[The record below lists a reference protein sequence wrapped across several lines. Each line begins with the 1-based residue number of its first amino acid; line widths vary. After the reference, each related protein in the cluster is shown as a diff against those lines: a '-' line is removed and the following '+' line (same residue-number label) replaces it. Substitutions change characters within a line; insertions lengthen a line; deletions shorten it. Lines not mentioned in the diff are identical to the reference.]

1 MSHAPRWRNSGAR
14 CLGSRRSGNRRR
26 AAPQS
31 LHDHRG
37 RHGLSTRR
45 WAGSDQGDARGI
57 PQLEVDSTY
66 MFQEAATYVL
76 LHRMQDIHAFSPAC
90 QANMQIGRVVFGD
103 SLCLSVRIGHSQPVL
118 QLHLFHKQTQAW
130 LKKLS
135 RRNFQHPG
143 VAKGAFRPVVL
154 ATVSEFLR
162 LEGFIEVSAFFFSR
176 SVYCP
181 LPPKKRWMMML
192 PA

>member
-37 RHGLSTRR
+37 RHCSSTRR

-103 SLCLSVRIGHSQPVL
+103 SLCLSARIGHSQPVL
-118 QLHLFHKQTQAW
+118 QLHLFHKQNTGMAQKAVSS
-130 LKKLS
+130 KLS
-135 RRNFQHPG
+135 
-143 VAKGAFRPVVL
+143 A
-154 ATVSEFLR
+154 
-162 LEGFIEVSAFFFSR
+162 SR
-176 SVYCP
+176 SGKGGF
-181 LPPKKRWMMML
+181 PPGRVGNRVGVP
-192 PA
+192 PARRLY